1 MFEHFKS
8 NYLTNLLFVLA
19 IAFIISACSQGKE
32 DEVAPDNEIK
42 DVSELV
48 NPITPNGTRYQDLV
62 FAEVKATRDVAYG
75 ESTNQAGTKIA
86 LKMNIFEPANDQV
99 MNRPLVILAH
109 GGGFAEGSKEDFD
122 SLATSLA
129 QSGYVA
135 ATMSYRLL
143 AGDNASL
150 QKAVVDAVHDMRAAV
165 RFFTKDTQYN
175 IDTQNIFIGG
185 FSAGAVTAL
194 HYAYFDQANLAT
206 ASPTIQSYIASVGFI
221 GTSGN
226 AGASE
231 TVKGV
236 INIAGGLFRA
246 NWVDAGEPLLYS
258 IHGTADPSY
267 TKEPAAANNPNGD
280 FTEGSGL
287 IHPRADVVGVINSL
301 KKIEGGDHGAF
312 FSCNECYAEIRI
324 FLSKNL

>member
-1 MFEHFKS
+1 MPEHFKS
-8 NYLTNLLFVLA
+8 LLLLLVGLC
-19 IAFIISACSQGKE
+19 IVSACNQE
-32 DEVAPDNEIK
+32 RDDEVEPNNEPK
-42 DVSELV
+42 DISELI
-48 NPITPNGTRYQDLV
+48 NPITPNGTRYKDLV
-62 FAEVKATRDVAYG
+62 FAEVKATRDVVYG
-75 ESTNQAGTKIA
+75 ENTDQSGAKIS
-86 LKMNIFEPANDQV
+86 LNLSIFEPANDQI
-99 MNRPLVILAH
+99 MNRPLVVLAH

-135 ATMSYRLL
+135 ATIQYRLL

-150 QKAVVDAVHDMRAAV
+150 QKGVVDAVHDMRAAV
-165 RFFTKDTQYN
+165 RFFTKDNQYN

-194 HYAYFDQANLAT
+194 HYAYFDNANLAT
-206 ASPTIQSYIASVGFI
+206 ASPTIQNYIAVVGFT

-231 TVKGV
+231 TIKGV
-236 INIAGGLFRA
+236 INISGGLFRA
-246 NWVDAGEPLLYS
+246 NWVDVGEPILYS

-267 TKEPAAANNPNGD
+267 TKEPAAVNDPNGD

-287 IHPRADVVGVINSL
+287 IHPRADVVGVTNTL

-312 FSCNECYAEIRI
+312 FSCSKCYAEIRA
-324 FLSKNL
+324 FLSQNL

>member
-1 MFEHFKS
+1 MLEHFK
-8 NYLTNLLFVLA
+8 NKYTFNLVSILA
-19 IAFIISACSQGKE
+19 SLCLISACNQGNNNE
-32 DEVAPDNEIK
+32 TTPDSEKK
-42 DVSELV
+42 DVSMLV
-48 NPITPNGTRYQDLV
+48 NPVTPNGVRYKDLV
-62 FAEVKATRDVAYG
+62 FAEVKATRDITYG
-75 ESTNQAGTKIA
+75 ENTDQSGSKVS
-86 LKMNIFEPANDQV
+86 LRMNIFEPVNDQV
-99 MNRPLVILAH
+99 MNRPLVVLAH

-135 ATMSYRLL
+135 ATIQYRLL
-143 AGDNASL
+143 AGDNARL
-150 QKAVVDAVHDMRAAV
+150 QIAVVDAVHDMRAAV
-165 RFFTKDTQYN
+165 RFFTKDNQYN

-194 HYAYFDQANLAT
+194 HYAYFDNTNLAT
-206 ASPTIQSYIASVGFI
+206 ASPTIKNYIASVGFT

-246 NWVDAGEPLLYS
+246 NWVDAGEPILYS

-267 TKEPAAANNPNGD
+267 TKEPAAINDPNGD

-287 IHPRADVVGVINSL
+287 IHPRANAVNVTNTL
-301 KKIEGGDHGAF
+301 KKIEGGNHGAF
-312 FSCNECYAEIRI
+312 FNCTECYAEIRA
-324 FLSKNL
+324 FLAQHL